1 MAAAVLTV
9 HCQLHWPVHHH
20 IVILGQVSNVNH
32 DMRRGW
38 ETHTHITLCHT
49 VSHCLT
55 QLIPPSNT
63 DISSESETDPNG
75 LVIVQVTV

>member
-1 MAAAVLTV
+1 MAAAVLAV

-55 QLIPPSNT
+55 LFNT
-63 DISSESETDPNG
+63 ADPTFKHRYFQR
-75 LVIVQVTV
+75 V